1 MPSPIYLK
9 IPGTDLYR
17 HEGDCVNGRFQRVR
31 TMALRTM
38 AQWLALATQPPRAP
52 VQVPS
57 QLPRLNVWQELRAM
71 AEAYYPRWAA
81 KRTRQA
87 ASPSGV
93 PALTD
98 TLGQAVALQHAQGL
112 RGGPPTSR
120 KEY

>member
-1 MPSPIYLK
+1 MAEVKRIYERV
-9 IPGTDLYR
+9 GESELYR
-17 HEGDCVNGRFQRVR
+17 LAGECRYGTFRWASGPR
-31 TMALRTM
+31 ALKTM

-81 KRTRQA
+81 KRARQA

-98 TLGQAVALQHAQGL
+98 TLGKVVQ
-112 RGGPPTSR
+112 RR
-120 KEY
+120 KDHGII